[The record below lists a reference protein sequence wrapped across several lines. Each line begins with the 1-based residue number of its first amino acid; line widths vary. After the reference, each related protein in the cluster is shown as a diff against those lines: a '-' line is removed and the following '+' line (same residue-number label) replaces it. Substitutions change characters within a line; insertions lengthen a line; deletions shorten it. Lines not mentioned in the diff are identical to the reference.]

1 MVAVSLRRK
10 IPFPMQLLI
19 SAALLAASF
28 VLALTLGA
36 ADTGIRDVWQAVFSG
51 SGEHAAVLRGLRI
64 PRVLAA
70 VFTGAA
76 LAVAGAVM
84 QGVTRNPLADPGLL
98 GLTSG
103 ANAALALSLA
113 LIPGITYTGILAACF
128 IGAAAGMAIVFSVGA
143 ASRGGMSSM
152 RLVVAG
158 AAVTAF
164 LQAIA
169 DGTGIVFRI
178 SKDVSMWTAGGLMGT
193 TPDSL
198 IVVPFIVAGLIG
210 AMFVSRQLTILSL
223 QEDVAV
229 GLGQR
234 VFLIKAVMMIIT
246 ALLAGAA
253 VALVGNLAFV
263 GLIIPHLVR
272 AVTGADYRMILP
284 MSAIIGAVFMVL
296 ADLAGRLINAPFET
310 PVVAITAL
318 IGLPFFLIV
327 VRKGGIGHA

>member
-1 MVAVSLRRK
+1 
-10 IPFPMQLLI
+10 MQLLI

>member
-1 MVAVSLRRK
+1 MSLRRK
-10 IPFPMQLLI
+10 IPFPIQLLFG
-19 SAALLAASF
+19 AALLAASF

-113 LIPGITYTGILAACF
+113 LIPGITYTGILAVCF

-198 IVVPFIVAGLIG
+198 IVVPFIIAGLIG
-210 AMFVSRQLTILSL
+210 AMLVSRQLTILSL

-272 AVTGADYRMILP
+272 AVTGSDYRMILP

>member
-1 MVAVSLRRK
+1 MSLRRK

>member
-1 MVAVSLRRK
+1 MSQRRLLP
-10 IPFPMQLLI
+10 IPIQLILG
-19 SAALLAASF
+19 ALLLAAAF

-36 ADTGIRDVWQAVFSG
+36 ADTGIRDVWLAVTSG
-51 SGEHAAVLRGLRI
+51 GGEHASVLRELRI
-64 PRVLAA
+64 PRVTAA

-113 LIPGITYTGILAACF
+113 LIPGITRVGILAACF
-128 IGAAAGMAIVFSVGA
+128 IGAAAGMAIVFSIGA
-143 ASRGGMSSM
+143 SSRGGMSAM

-164 LQAIA
+164 LQAVA
-169 DGTGIVFRI
+169 DGTGIVFQI

-198 IVVPFIVAGLIG
+198 IVVPFIVAGLVG
-210 AMFVSRQLTILSL
+210 AVLVSRQLTILSL

-234 VFLIKAVMMIIT
+234 VFLIKTIMMAIT

-272 AVTGADYRMILP
+272 AVAGADYRAIIP
-284 MSAIIGAVFMVL
+284 ISAIIGAVFMVL
-296 ADLAGRLINAPFET
+296 ADLAGRLVNAPFET

-318 IGLPFFLIV
+318 IGLPFFLII
-327 VRKGGIGHA
+327 VRKGGLGHA